1 MTKYLLTNSDAA
13 ILAAAVS
20 IAAWINADAAI
31 GSSFGAMFFMLSNE
45 RHPFGKRF
53 AYATISLCLGYAAGL
68 ASPEGWTMIVSLLSA
83 SVAVVTITSLSK
95 SIESGELSG
104 ALKLFIDL
112 ARGKR

>member
-31 GSSFGAMFFMLSNE
+31 GSSFGAMFFMLSNGGL
-45 RHPFGKRF
+45 PVVKRF
-53 AYATISLCLGYAAGL
+53 AYASISLCVGYGAGL
-68 ASPEGWTMIVSLLSA
+68 ACSQEWAMLVSLLSA

-112 ARGKR
+112 ARGKK